1 MISCNVGRGL
11 YNFKLEHG
19 PFKSFLTMNQSV
31 FTYKTMHVQEFYE
44 YSQALFPCHMCQEVD
59 GGLEA
64 CWEDAMQISYSC
76 RKQIKQ
82 LFPT

>member
-31 FTYKTMHVQEFYE
+31 FTYKTMHVKGFYE
-44 YSQALFPCHMCQEVD
+44 CSQALFSCHMHQEVD

-64 CWEDAMQISYSC
+64 C
-76 RKQIKQ
+76 
-82 LFPT
+82 